1 MKKILIIGSGG
12 NLAQCIIKELSKSK
26 TSVFKIS
33 RKEIDF
39 EKKKSNFKLNVSLK
53 KINPNI
59 IINCV
64 GIFKNNNFSFETMF
78 KINTKISWD
87 LINYYRNKNKKKVKI
102 FVIGSS
108 AYNKPRKNYILYV
121 ASKAALNSI
130 VKSAKELFYKTN
142 IDIDIINPPA
152 MKSTMRDEFFKINK
166 FNKKNSK
173 IEIDPKIIAKKIVR
187 KF

>member
-1 MKKILIIGSGG
+1 MKKILIIGSDG
-12 NLAQCIIKELSKSK
+12 NLANCIIEKLVK
-26 TSVFKIS
+26 TKFLIFKIS

-39 EKKKSNFKLNVSLK
+39 EKKNSESKLNLCLK

-59 IINCV
+59 IVNCV
-64 GIFKNNNFSFETMF
+64 GIFKNNNFSFESTF

-87 LINYYRNKNKKKVKI
+87 LINYYRNNNKKKVKI

-121 ASKAALNSI
+121 ASKSALNSM
-130 VKSAKELFYKTN
+130 VRSAKDLFSKTN
-142 IDIDIINPPA
+142 IEINIINPPA
-152 MKSTMRDEFFKINK
+152 MKSTMRDKFFKRNK
-166 FNKKNSK
+166 LNKKNSAK
-173 IEIDPKIIAKKIVR
+173 EINPMIIAKKIIQ

>member
-12 NLAQCIIKELSKSK
+12 NLARCIIEELSKTNLSI
-26 TSVFKIS
+26 FKIS

-39 EKKKSNFKLNVSLK
+39 EKKDSKSKLNLYLK
-53 KINPNI
+53 KINPDI
-59 IINCV
+59 IVNCV
-64 GIFKNNNFSFETMF
+64 GIFKNNNFSFENTF
-78 KINTKISWD
+78 NINTKISWD
-87 LINYYRNKNKKKVKI
+87 LIDYYRSKNKKKVKI

-121 ASKAALNSI
+121 ASKSALNSI
-130 VKSAKELFYKTN
+130 VRSAKDLFTKTN
-142 IDIDIINPPA
+142 IEIDIINPPA
-152 MKSTMRDEFFKINK
+152 MKSTMRDKFFKGNK

-173 IEIDPKIIAKKIVR
+173 IEIDPNIIAKKIIR

>member
-12 NLAQCIIKELSKSK
+12 NLANCIIKELLK
-26 TSVFKIS
+26 TKFFIFKIS

-39 EKKKSNFKLNVSLK
+39 EKKNSESKLNLCLK

-64 GIFKNNNFSFETMF
+64 GIFKNNNFSFESTF

-87 LINYYRNKNKKKVKI
+87 LINYYRNNNKKKVKI

-121 ASKAALNSI
+121 ASKSALNSM
-130 VKSAKELFYKTN
+130 VRSAKELFSKTN
-142 IDIDIINPPA
+142 IKIDIINPPA
-152 MKSTMRDEFFKINK
+152 MRSTMRDKFFKRNK
-166 FNKKNSK
+166 LNKKNST
-173 IEIDPKIIAKKIVR
+173 IEINPMIIAKKIIQ